1 MNKISLFVLCVLV
14 SATAHADDR
23 IVDCN
28 IPDGDIA
35 EVKIMKSSSGAL
47 SAELLT
53 GGGSS
58 LNGGAI
64 DAASWQKRDIT
75 FSYGKG
81 FNAGRLRFY
90 QEKDHKWWFQEFDMD
105 SKFASVSGNADCLI
119 D

>member
-1 MNKISLFVLCVLV
+1 MRNLLILSIVLLA
-14 SATAHADDR
+14 SAAAHADEK

-35 EVKIMKSSSGAL
+35 EVKIFKSSNGAL

-81 FNAGRLRFY
+81 FNAGRLHFY

-105 SKFASVSGNADCLI
+105 SKFASVTGNADCLI